1 MKLIPNGIAREI
13 RAELGRQSM
22 TMADLAARTELSYS
36 TVVRKIGNEE
46 RELTTGEFARIA
58 NVLGVSPSEL
68 FERAEQQ
75 VVAS

>member
-1 MKLIPNGIAREI
+1 MELIPNGIAREI

-22 TMADLAARTELSYS
+22 TMADLAARTGLSYS
-36 TVVRKIGNEE
+36 TVVRKISNEE

-58 NVLGVSPSEL
+58 NVLGVLPSEL

-75 VVAS
+75 AVA